1 MQGHHHAQHVRSLVC
16 LGKDRW
22 REILDMLEV
31 LSSSTNSGKSIG
43 VCELPVRLGITSSV
57 GQVLMMMLIDDDDD
71 DEEEEEDGHHDDDD
85 HDDDGVNAM
94 PDWNHDRNIETSSYQ
109 APFCHANNIASMLSP
124 HVSRHR
130 RPRARLAFQ
139 TPFQIPLRLGG
150 DAVLRLVRLFFA
162 GDRHVAYGFLTSES
176 FGYGKLEHACA
187 NAYLHI
193 QPYTP
198 SDAYIV
204 FVCYILL
211 YGLSVSCD
219 TAYMKVLIHT

>member
-31 LSSSTNSGKSIG
+31 LSSSTNSGESIG
-43 VCELPVRLGITSSV
+43 VCELPVHLGITSSV
-57 GQVLMMMLIDDDDD
+57 GQVLMMMLIDDDDDD

-124 HVSRHR
+124 HVPRHR
-130 RPRARLAFQ
+130 RPCARLAFQ

-150 DAVLRLVRLFFA
+150 DAVLRLVRLFSLGIDMWHMDF
-162 GDRHVAYGFLTSES
+162 
-176 FGYGKLEHACA
+176 
-187 NAYLHI
+187 
-193 QPYTP
+193 
-198 SDAYIV
+198 
-204 FVCYILL
+204 
-211 YGLSVSCD
+211 
-219 TAYMKVLIHT
+219 

>member
-31 LSSSTNSGKSIG
+31 LSSSTNSGESIG
-43 VCELPVRLGITSSV
+43 VCELPVHLGITSSV
-57 GQVLMMMLIDDDDD
+57 GQVLMMMLIDDDD

-130 RPRARLAFQ
+130 RPCARLAFQ
-139 TPFQIPLRLGG
+139 TPFQIPLRFGG
-150 DAVLRLVRLFFA
+150 DAVLRLVRLFSLGIDMWHMDF
-162 GDRHVAYGFLTSES
+162 
-176 FGYGKLEHACA
+176 
-187 NAYLHI
+187 
-193 QPYTP
+193 
-198 SDAYIV
+198 
-204 FVCYILL
+204 
-211 YGLSVSCD
+211 
-219 TAYMKVLIHT
+219 